1 MLTPIS
7 AALQPNASLV
17 TNTSSQN
24 RFPAVNLMTYHLDTT
39 SNRSSLAKRD
49 ESRLMNECTTPES
62 KGKTFERSQCGRHG
76 TLQTVLVF
84 CHNPDDPKSS
94 DYDLVSC
101 ARNEFCINTGTSF
114 AKARAYCV
122 STNVFRKVHGSVE
135 RQIKTLTI
143 FNPGAQV
150 PGLEVVAAAALL
162 TDGKRKYGVSNANLF
177 QLYAIGPPSDV
188 ATRDLSTDVVK
199 KEERCVACFTLRM
212 EPLPKGTDILVAR
225 VDIRSPDDFYIFLI
239 TIS

>member
-1 MLTPIS
+1 
-7 AALQPNASLV
+7 
-17 TNTSSQN
+17 
-24 RFPAVNLMTYHLDTT
+24 MTYHLDTS
-39 SNRSSLAKRD
+39 SNGSSLAKRD
-49 ESRLMNECTTPES
+49 ESRVMNECTTPES

-76 TLQTVLVF
+76 TLQAVLVF
-84 CHNPDDPKSS
+84 CHNPDDPESS

-122 STNVFRKVHGSVE
+122 STNVFREVQGSVE
-135 RQIKTLTI
+135 RQVKTLTV

-150 PGLEVVAAAALL
+150 PGLEVVAANALL
-162 TDGKRKYGVSNANLF
+162 TDAKWKYGLRNANRF
-177 QLYAIGPPSDV
+177 QLDAIGPPSDV
-188 ATRDLSTDVVK
+188 AKRDLSTDVVK

-212 EPLPKGTDILVAR
+212 EPLPKGTDILVAT
-225 VDIRSPDDFYIFLI
+225 VNIRSHDDFYMFLI